1 MSKLDYPRDMV
12 GYGANPPNANWPDGA
27 RLALSFVINYEE
39 GGESCILHG
48 DDRSETLL
56 AQGIGEPPVMA
67 GRDIEAESIFEYG
80 SRAGFWRLMRLFA
93 KFDFPVTF
101 YAVGMALESNP
112 DAARAMVELGHEIA
126 THGYRWVEYQHVSEA
141 REREDIRRT
150 IEVQQRVT
158 GTRPVGYYGGRMSAN
173 TRRLVVEE
181 GANTGVI
188 ESLLP
193 SWRSSTIELQN
204 VRSSLGLDVVGSV
217 TFGALSQGEL
227 SLALNTA
234 LPTNLQEEALADW
247 LDRKIDAQQK
257 LSEYLTGQ
265 AVYLSD
271 GDKTVGDWL
280 RLQRQEQEERER
292 QEAERRQSGTNYD
305 FTTMLAAELSE
316 IDVGTLT
323 DDQFDAW
330 EKRMDEL
337 GL

>member
-181 GANTGVI
+181 GGFLYDSDSYADDLPYWDNNFDRPHLVIPYSLECNDWQFETPAGFATGEALCAHLKDAFDYLYGEGADTPKMMSV
-188 ESLLP
+188 
-193 SWRSSTIELQN
+193 
-204 VRSSLGLDVVGSV
+204 GLHCRLSGRPAMSA
-217 TFGALSQGEL
+217 ALSRFLEHV
-227 SLALNTA
+227 AKH
-234 LPTNLQEEALADW
+234 EDVW
-247 LDRKIDAQQK
+247 VCRRLDIARH
-257 LSEYLTGQ
+257 
-265 AVYLSD
+265 
-271 GDKTVGDWL
+271 W
-280 RLQRQEQEERER
+280 
-292 QEAERRQSGTNYD
+292 AEHHPAS
-305 FTTMLAAELSE
+305 
-316 IDVGTLT
+316 
-323 DDQFDAW
+323 
-330 EKRMDEL
+330 
-337 GL
+337 